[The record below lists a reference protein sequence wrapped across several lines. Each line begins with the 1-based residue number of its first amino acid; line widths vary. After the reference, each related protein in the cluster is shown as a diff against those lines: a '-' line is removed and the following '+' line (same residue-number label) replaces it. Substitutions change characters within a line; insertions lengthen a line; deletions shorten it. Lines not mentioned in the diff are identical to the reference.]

1 MIRLI
6 HHAAV
11 TLGLCFIGC
20 NTPTTSSEILD
31 PNDTGSS
38 KPANGTGLNAEY
50 FNNVDFTGSSVK
62 RLEVSLNFDWGSG
75 APIAGINPDIFSARF
90 GGELSAP
97 TSGTYTF
104 YATGSDGIRL
114 NLKNKTVLDD
124 YSDHEV
130 RETSGTINLQAH
142 QKVPL
147 KLEYYKN
154 TGIGSLKLEWSGPN
168 VTRQIIPTPRLFTGT
183 SVTAPI
189 PSMETFYIAPNG
201 NNDNPGTEAL
211 PWETIHK
218 AVGTLTAGQT
228 VLVKD
233 GTYSGGLY
241 IQRSGEPGKPITFKA
256 FPGAKPIIDANQATS
271 GAYIEGAS
279 YINIDG
285 FDIRDTTPG
294 AELSN
299 GERGESGIA
308 ITVNSKGAQPV
319 LSHHIGITNNRVH
332 GFPGGGIGSGL
343 ADYITVEGNTI
354 SETALWSKFDGS
366 AISLYQSVD
375 FDQNPGFHN
384 IIRGN
389 TVFKNENKV
398 PGTGIG
404 NTVITDGNCIIIDDG
419 RLTQKFLD
427 DKTKY
432 PAYKSSTL
440 IENNIC
446 AGNGARGVEVY
457 SSDNVLVRHNTFYKN
472 LQTTDIGNGE
482 HIGGGEMNANSAS
495 NVRFVNNIVYAQ
507 EGLPAN
513 GSADATNI
521 VFENNLYFGTDNIPN
536 KSPSDIIGL
545 DPMFTN
551 PSTDLNLANF
561 RLKSGSPAIDKA
573 LAGQSPATDVGGL
586 SRPQGVA
593 SDLGAWE
600 FR

>member
-1 MIRLI
+1 
-6 HHAAV
+6 
-11 TLGLCFIGC
+11 
-20 NTPTTSSEILD
+20 
-31 PNDTGSS
+31 
-38 KPANGTGLNAEY
+38 
-50 FNNVDFTGSSVK
+50 
-62 RLEVSLNFDWGSG
+62 
-75 APIAGINPDIFSARF
+75 
-90 GGELSAP
+90 
-97 TSGTYTF
+97 
-104 YATGSDGIRL
+104 
-114 NLKNKTVLDD
+114 
-124 YSDHEV
+124 V
-130 RETSGTINLQAH
+130 RETSGTISLQAR

-154 TGIGSLKLEWSGPN
+154 TGFGSLKLEWSGPN
-168 VTRQIIPTPRLFTGT
+168 LGRQVIPTVRLFASNPVTTPTPTG
-183 SVTAPI
+183 
-189 PSMETFYIAPNG
+189 ETFYIAPNG

-233 GTYSGGLY
+233 GTYYGGLY

-308 ITVNSKGAQPV
+308 ITVNTKGAQPV
-319 LSHHIGITNNRVH
+319 LSHHIMITNNKVN

-343 ADYITVEGNTI
+343 ADYITIEGNTI

-375 FDQNPGFHN
+375 FDQNAGFHN

-389 TVFKNENKV
+389 MVFKNENKV

-432 PAYKSSTL
+432 PAYKSLTL

-446 AGNGARGVEVY
+446 AGNGARGVAVY

-472 LQTTDIGNGE
+472 LQTADIGNGE
-482 HIGGGEMNANSAS
+482 RIGGGEMNAYAAS

-513 GSADATNI
+513 GIYDTTNI
-521 VFENNLYFGTDNIPN
+521 VFENNLYFGTTNIPN

-586 SRPQGVA
+586 ARPQGVT